1 MIPDYTYPG
10 QWFDD
15 MGAIAFS
22 IKPSPILGF
31 DLGTTAGLNRTDLM
45 SMATA
50 IRGSGSDPYSAM
62 EM

>member
-15 MGAIAFS
+15 MGAIAFA
-22 IKPSPILGF
+22 IKPSPVLGF
-31 DLGTTAGLNRTDLM
+31 DLATTAGLTRTDLM
-45 SMATA
+45 NIATSV
-50 IRGSGSDPYSAM
+50 RGSGVDPYSTM